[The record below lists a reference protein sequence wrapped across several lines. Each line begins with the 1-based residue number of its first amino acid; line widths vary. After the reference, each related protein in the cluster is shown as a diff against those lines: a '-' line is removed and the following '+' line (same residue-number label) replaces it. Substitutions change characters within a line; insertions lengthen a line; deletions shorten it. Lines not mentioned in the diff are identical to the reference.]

1 MQVSIRGEKNAKFR
15 TILRKAAQFYAKELM
30 HTNLVNHLDVTVHLI
45 PKNKQ
50 HPDNGSCEWNDID
63 GPPNPR
69 VFDIYVAK
77 GLRKYEKLSTLAHE
91 FVHLKQYAKNEMDGL
106 TGNDNIVKWKGT
118 EFKLNS
124 KLAPARRGR
133 NRLKINATGQ
143 DYYYLPWE
151 VEAYGLEVG
160 LACYFRQKHGLTD
173 L

>member
-15 TILRKAAQFYAKELM
+15 NILRKAAHFYAKELM
-30 HTNLVNHLDVTVHLI
+30 HTNLVKNLDVRIQLV

-50 HPDNGSCEWNDID
+50 HPDNGSCEWDDID

-69 VFDIYVAK
+69 VFNIYIAK
-77 GLRKYEKLSTLAHE
+77 GLRKYEKLSTLGHE
-91 FVHLKQYAKNEMDGL
+91 FVHLKQYAKNEMDGFAS
-106 TGNDNIVKWKGT
+106 DNGIVKWKGT

-124 KLAPARRGR
+124 KLAPARKGYGK
-133 NRLKINATGQ
+133 LKTIPTGE

-160 LACYFRQKHGLTD
+160 LTCYFRQKYNLKD
-173 L
+173 I